1 MDNLATITKP
11 RPALYVGT
19 YAKYNSG
26 SIKGAW
32 LYLDDYTDKA
42 DFHAACKKLHA
53 DEIDPEFM
61 FQDCDCIPNSLYSE
75 GCLDDKIFEWLELDD
90 YERDYVQ
97 AYWDCVD
104 PDAEIDA
111 IKDAYQGT
119 YESELQ
125 YMEEWIESTG
135 MLSQIPEYL
144 RHYFDAESYLRDCK
158 INGDVNFAEGANYT
172 VHAFGRV

>member
-1 MDNLATITKP
+1 MANLATSTKP

-32 LYLDDYTDKA
+32 LYLDDYKDKQE
-42 DFHAACKKLHA
+42 FLYACHGLHC
-53 DEIDPEFM
+53 DEADPELM
-61 FQDCDCIPNSLYSE
+61 FQDYEYIPQSLYSE
-75 GCLDDKIFEWLELDD
+75 SGLDDKIFKWLDLEHDQR
-90 YERDYVQ
+90 EYVQ

-111 IKDAYQGT
+111 INDAYWGT
-119 YESELQ
+119 FEGELQ
-125 YMEEWIESTG
+125 YMEEWLDSTG
-135 MLSQIPEYL
+135 MLSQIPENL
-144 RHYFDAESYLRDCK
+144 RHYFDTEAFLRDCK
-158 INGDVNFAEGANYT
+158 INGDVEFAEGANYT